1 MADEHLRMERQS
13 VDAPFH
19 FLYPRFTVLLSAGR
33 EDPNVMTASWS
44 TPLSIDPPL
53 VGVVVA
59 PERHTHGLVEEDGAF
74 GVNVPDHDLVEESYF
89 VGRNSGADVDKFAE
103 TGLTT
108 FAGEET
114 GTPLIEECAAA
125 LECSLEKT
133 LETGDHEVLVG
144 RVEATYAHDDAVED
158 DWLATDRALFWG
170 NAGEK
175 DVYGAEPR

>member
-1 MADEHLRMERQS
+1 MERQS
-13 VDAPFH
+13 VEKPFH

-33 EDPNVMTASWS
+33 ENPNVMTASWS
-44 TPLSIDPPL
+44 TPVSVDPPL
-53 VGVVVA
+53 IGVLVA
-59 PERHTHGLVEEDGAF
+59 PERHTHGLVEDDGAF
-74 GVNVPDHDLVEESYF
+74 GVNVPDHDLVEESYY
-89 VGRNSGADVDKFAE
+89 VGSESGADVDKFAE

-108 FAGEET
+108 FAGDET

-133 LETGDHEVLVG
+133 VETGDHDLLVG
-144 RVEATYAHDDAVED
+144 RVEATYAHDDAVDGE
-158 DWLATDRALFWG
+158 WLATDRALFWG